1 VRGSAI
7 LARRPYARA
16 LALLALVLPLAL
28 LLAASQGAYPIP
40 LWEFPQALREGGER
54 AAVLWNIRF
63 PRVVL
68 AALVGGGL
76 AMAAAA
82 LQGVFRTP
90 LVEPGLVG
98 MGGAAALGALLG
110 LALWP
115 SLPWLLPLFAT
126 LGAFALAG
134 LLSRLAH
141 REGPVLLLVGLA
153 AGLTLGAVLGIVQF
167 MVHDPQGRSLSF
179 WTLGSFAGASWEG
192 VALTASLL
200 LLSGLALL
208 RLAHFLNALA
218 LGEEEAFHLGVPVWS
233 LRRWVLAWSG
243 LAVGAAVAAGGN
255 VAFVGLLVAWCLRRW
270 VGSDYRF
277 LLPGSFLGGAAL
289 AVLADLLARIL
300 FAPAE
305 LPVGLLTTVLGGPL
319 FLYLVLWEGRHA

>member
-1 VRGSAI
+1 MREPVSAG
-7 LARRPYARA
+7 RPYARGLAFLSA
-16 LALLALVLPLAL
+16 LLPLAM

-40 LWEFPQALREGGER
+40 LPELPQALREGGER

-76 AMAAAA
+76 AMAASA

-115 SLPWLLPLFAT
+115 SLPWLLPLFAAM
-126 LGAFALAG
+126 GALALAG
-134 LLSRLAH
+134 FLSRLAH
-141 REGPVLLLVGLA
+141 REGPVLLLVGVV
-153 AGLTLGAVLGIVQF
+153 AGLTLGGVLGVLQF
-167 MVHDPQGRSLSF
+167 LVEDPQGRSLSF
-179 WTLGSFAGASWEG
+179 WTLGSFAGASWESA
-192 VALTASLL
+192 ALTAGML

-208 RLAHFLNALA
+208 RLAPFLNALA
-218 LGEEEAFHLGVPVWS
+218 LGEEEAFHLGVPVRA
-233 LRRWVLAWSG
+233 LRRWALAWSS

-255 VAFVGLLVAWCLRRW
+255 VAFVGLLVPWFLRRW
-270 VGSDYRF
+270 VGSDHRF
-277 LLPGSFLGGAAL
+277 LLPGAFLGGASL
-289 AVLADLLARIL
+289 AVLADLAARTL
-300 FAPAE
+300 FVPAE

-319 FLYLVLWEGRHA
+319 FLYLVLGEGRHA